1 MDYQQSLD
9 YIYSF
14 VDYGL
19 KSRYKYSPETFDL
32 TRMRT
37 VLARLGDPQRRLP
50 ALHVAGTKG
59 KGSVSAMSASVLRAA
74 GYRTGLYTSPHIND
88 FNERLQLDGQPISHD
103 ALAALTSQLRP
114 LFDSTPGITTFE
126 ITTALAHQWF
136 AQQQADV
143 AVIEVGLGG
152 RLDATNVLYPNVC
165 AITSIS
171 YDHTQLL
178 GKTLPE
184 IAEEK
189 AGIIKPGAP
198 VVSAPQR
205 PEALQRIETI
215 ARERGS
221 RLRVVGRDW
230 QFERTAFDHRRQTFS
245 LRPAGPTGDEA
256 GDRESGD
263 WESGDWESGDIQI
276 PLLGYHQI
284 ENAAVAAAL
293 MHELRL
299 QGFTIPFDAIR
310 RGLAGVVWP
319 GRFEVIEELPGAGT
333 IILDCAH
340 NGDSI
345 AKLAATLEELYPR
358 EKPILIFGTSDD
370 KDVSGMLSELVPR
383 IQAAI
388 MTRADHPRASAP
400 EQLSAAAQAI
410 AARDGVALSIK
421 VAHTVGQALS
431 MAKQMAAP
439 LTVIAGSIFLV
450 ADARAELKRIPI
462 P

>member
-59 KGSVSAMSASVLRAA
+59 KGSVSAMSASILSAA
-74 GYRTGLYTSPHIND
+74 GYRAGLYTSPHLND
-88 FNERLQLDGQPISHD
+88 FNERLQIDGRPIAHE
-103 ALAALTSQLRP
+103 ALAALTTELRP

-136 AQQQADV
+136 ARQDTDF

-152 RLDATNVLYPNVC
+152 RLDATNVLHPNVC

-189 AGIIKPGAP
+189 AGIIKSGAP

-205 PEALQRIETI
+205 PEVLDRIVVM

-230 QFERTAFDHRRQTFS
+230 LFERTSFDHRKQTFS
-245 LRPAGPTGDEA
+245 IRPSEPVRDELGDCALAGVEL
-256 GDRESGD
+256 
-263 WESGDWESGDIQI
+263 

-284 ENAAVAAAL
+284 ENASVAIGA
-293 MHELRL
+293 MHELRA
-299 QGFTIPFDAIR
+299 QGFNIPFDAVR

-319 GRFEVIEELPGAGT
+319 GRFEVFEDALDGKT
-333 IILDCAH
+333 VILDCAH

-345 AKLAATLEELYPR
+345 AKLAATLEELYPA

-370 KDVSGMLSELVPR
+370 KDVSGMMTELLPR
-383 IQAAI
+383 VNALIV
-388 MTRADHPRASAP
+388 TRADHPRASDP
-400 EQLSAAAQAI
+400 QQLAQTAEAV

-421 VAHTVGQALS
+421 VAHTVGEAL
-431 MAKQMAAP
+431 AAARQTSTP
-439 LTVIAGSIFLV
+439 MILITGSIFLV
-450 ADARAELKRIPI
+450 ADARAELKHITI
-462 P
+462 H